1 MPADRW
7 PHNGSHRNCCNAYS
21 ISTSSIAL
29 TTETG
34 AIPAAPSRVRYV
46 VLVWLCTAATIA
58 YVQRN
63 SLGVVEKE
71 MREELQLTMNES
83 AWIIGGGFYIAYALL
98 QVPAGWIGHIWGTR
112 RALSVFALVCA
123 AATGMFALVTRLPAL
138 IFCRVSM
145 GASQA
150 GLFPCTTGTIKTWFP
165 GSQWGMSNGFLT
177 AFMQVGGAAG
187 AIAAGSLNA
196 AFGWRWTFGL
206 LAIPGLIWAVWFYY
220 WFRDIPQD
228 HAAVNAGE
236 LEILGAMPLSAVS
249 RSTGTKD
256 DPIPWA
262 GILTSRA
269 LGWICAQQ
277 FFRGAGYIF
286 YSSWFTTYLKA
297 SRGVAPLK
305 AGLLTSLPLW
315 TFALGSLAG
324 GTISDWLL
332 ARTGSRRISRQGLAI
347 ASQLFC
353 ALFVL
358 IAYSVRDSTAA
369 VLIISIGS
377 GCAAIAGP
385 IAYAITIDMGGN
397 HVRPVFS
404 VMNMAGNSG
413 SFAFPFVVAW
423 LVGDGPN
430 ASWDS
435 VLPVFAAIYVLAG
448 LCWLGFNPDRPI
460 VPEPA
465 PAATP

>member
-1 MPADRW
+1 
-7 PHNGSHRNCCNAYS
+7 
-21 ISTSSIAL
+21 
-29 TTETG
+29 
-34 AIPAAPSRVRYV
+34 VRYL
-46 VLVWLCTAATIA
+46 VLVWLCLAATIA

-83 AWIIGGGFYIAYALL
+83 AWVIGGGFFFSYALL
-98 QVPAGWIGHIWGTR
+98 QVPAGWLGHVWGTR
-112 RALSVFALVCA
+112 RALSVFTLVCA
-123 AATGMFALVTRLPAL
+123 TATGLFAIVTGLPAL
-138 IFCRVSM
+138 ILCRLTM
-145 GASQA
+145 GAGQA

-177 AFMQVGGAAG
+177 AFMQVGAAAG
-187 AIAAGSLNA
+187 AVAAGSLNV

-206 LAIPGLIWAVWFYY
+206 LAIPGLVWAVWFYI
-220 WFRDIPQD
+220 WFRDRPQD
-228 HAAVNAGE
+228 HPAVNAGE
-236 LEILGAMPLSAVS
+236 IELLAGTPTAAAAPLDEPADE
-249 RSTGTKD
+249 R
-256 DPIPWA
+256 IPW
-262 GILTSRA
+262 GVILTSSA
-269 LGWICAQQ
+269 LGWICTQQ

-332 ARTGSRRISRQGLAI
+332 VRTGSRRISRQGLAI
-347 ASQLFC
+347 ASQFFC
-353 ALFVL
+353 AVFVL
-358 IAYSVRDSTAA
+358 IAYTVHDSTAA
-369 VLIISIGS
+369 VLIISVGS

-397 HVRPVFS
+397 HVRTVFS
-404 VMNMAGNSG
+404 VMNMAGNIG

-423 LVGDGPN
+423 LVGEGPN
-430 ASWDS
+430 ASWDK

-448 LCWLGFNPDRPI
+448 VCWLGFNPDRPI
-460 VPEPA
+460 VPVPA
-465 PAATP
+465 IANGTSVGG

>member
-1 MPADRW
+1 M
-7 PHNGSHRNCCNAYS
+7 
-21 ISTSSIAL
+21 
-29 TTETG
+29 
-34 AIPAAPSRVRYV
+34 RYA

-71 MREELQLTMNES
+71 MREELQLTKTES
-83 AWIIGGGFYIAYALL
+83 AWIIGGGFYITYALL
-98 QVPAGWIGHIWGTR
+98 QVPAGWLGHVWGTR
-112 RALSVFALVCA
+112 RALTVFSLVCA
-123 AATGMFALVTRLPAL
+123 TATGLFALMTRLPAL
-138 IFCRVSM
+138 VLCRATM

-165 GSQWGMSNGFLT
+165 GSKWGMSNGFLT

-187 AIAAGSLNA
+187 ANAAGPLA
-196 AFGWRWTFGL
+196 AAVGWRWTFGIFAL
-206 LAIPGLIWAVWFYY
+206 PGLIWAVWFYY
-220 WFRDIPQD
+220 WFRDRPGD
-228 HAAVNAGE
+228 HAAVNVGE
-236 LEILGAMPLSAVS
+236 LELLGVNPLVAGS
-249 RSTGTKD
+249 RPAGERD
-256 DPIPWA
+256 DRIPW
-262 GILTSRA
+262 GVILSSWA

-286 YSSWFTTYLKA
+286 YSSWFTTYLKE
-297 SRGVAPLK
+297 SRGVGLAK

-315 TFALGSLAG
+315 AFAVGSLAG
-324 GTISDWLL
+324 GAISDWLL
-332 ARTGSRRISRQGLAI
+332 VRTGSRRLSRQGLAI
-347 ASQLFC
+347 ASQLSC
-353 ALFVL
+353 AVFVL
-358 IAYSVRDSTAA
+358 IAYTVHDPTAA

-377 GCAAIAGP
+377 FCAAIAGP

-404 VMNMAGNSG
+404 VMNMSGNIG

-423 LVGDGPN
+423 LVGEGPD

-448 LCWLGFNPDRPI
+448 LCWLGFNSNRPI
-460 VPEPA
+460 VPDESQGR
-465 PAATP
+465 AAGF